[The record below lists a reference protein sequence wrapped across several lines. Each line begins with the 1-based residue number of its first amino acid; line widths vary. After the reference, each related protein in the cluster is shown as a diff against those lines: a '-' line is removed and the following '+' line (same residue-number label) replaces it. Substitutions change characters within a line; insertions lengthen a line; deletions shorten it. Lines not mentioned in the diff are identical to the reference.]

1 MKKPILYAALGLTA
15 AVVAAA
21 AAAPMVI
28 GMGIRDATITG
39 LLELLP
45 PETRSELVITETR
58 FDRGWFGSEGELD
71 VRYLALAQQEELA
84 VRLLFDISHGPL
96 LFTPD
101 GPRLGLAYAEIVPSL
116 NSPELTQAMA
126 EIPVQLPE
134 VRLDM
139 LASLDQSLSL
149 NFNMEPFSVN
159 DASGQVSFAGMRGSL
174 IAKPDLSAEVRFNM
188 GELRAEQPASQM
200 GLTIAGMTLESTTQQ
215 MNDLLAP
222 NMAMLAIPAISSSA
236 PIPFNVS
243 NISVNS
249 RVQSST
255 AGPEQIDI
263 HQRFL
268 VASIQSDIPVASAG
282 LTIDISELH
291 GDLIRSYSRMMETV
305 QSSMNTS
312 PPAGTN
318 PVEEIAEE
326 MATVAA
332 QNSLVFHTLAEANAF
347 DGDHSIDLR
356 IDWRGLPGVTDLDSI
371 EPMQILEVLGFDL
384 RVSLDEAAIMRSPLA
399 DMVDPYVQQ
408 GYLRIEN
415 GNILMDASLSDAEL
429 TVNGETVPLEQF
441 L

>member
-1 MKKPILYAALGLTA
+1 MRKPILYAALGLTA

-101 GPRLGLAYAEIVPSL
+101 GPRLVGRCRYRAVL

-159 DASGQVSFAGMRGSL
+159 DATGQVSFAGMSGSL

-384 RVSLDEAAIMRSPLA
+384 RVSLDEAAIMSSPLA